1 MQNSD
6 IYKNRTMAVII
17 VLVRVELRKLR
28 MLGIMRHAVPYLQ

>member
-28 MLGIMRHAVPYLQ
+28 MLGIMRQADPYLQ